1 MADGGVPLDAD
12 GDGEVDGA
20 READLRQGQQDGH
33 QVGVPVDTADPGN
46 QCSAVDTEMWS
57 VESPGELQKT
67 LAKLCNH
74 NHPSL
79 CVCVGNSIS
88 CLLTVIRDDT
98 SFVLCLLIDS

>member
-33 QVGVPVDTADPGN
+33 QVGVPVDTPDPGN

-57 VESPGELQKT
+57 DPESFKRT
-67 LAKLCNH
+67 FAKFAIITTRPFAFALTTQFH
-74 NHPSL
+74 
-79 CVCVGNSIS
+79 VY
-88 CLLTVIRDDT
+88 LL
-98 SFVLCLLIDS
+98 

>member
-33 QVGVPVDTADPGN
+33 QVGVPVDTPDPGN

-57 VESPGELQKT
+57 HPENFKRT
-67 LAKLCNH
+67 FAFALATQFH
-74 NHPSL
+74 VH
-79 CVCVGNSIS
+79 
-88 CLLTVIRDDT
+88 LL
-98 SFVLCLLIDS
+98 

>member
-33 QVGVPVDTADPGN
+33 QVGVPVDTPDPGN

-57 VESPGELQKT
+57 VELLGELQKN
-67 LAKLCNH
+67 LREIVQ
-74 NHPSL
+74 S
-79 CVCVGNSIS
+79 
-88 CLLTVIRDDT
+88 
-98 SFVLCLLIDS
+98 